1 MWHTPHTRTSCLLY
15 SCTHT
20 IALLHPHDPDDTQ
33 MQRSTVVGSDDSG
46 VVDNIRT
53 SYGTF
58 LKRQSHPLLN
68 EVASRLAH
76 WTHLNMSHQEDMQIL
91 RYGPGQKYGAHMDVL
106 EVGFGAPAPAPA
118 LHIPPSTRTNNHPII
133 SFFYKES
140 RTPHHTE
147 R

>member
-1 MWHTPHTRTSCLLY
+1 MVRMHAPNNTQHQPCRVELISWQPRAFYYHNLISSEEADTLLAMAKPRVRRHVHNTYMPTTP
-15 SCTHT
+15 
-20 IALLHPHDPDDTQ
+20 Q

-58 LKRQSHPLLN
+58 LKRRSHPLLD
-68 EVASRLAH
+68 EVARRLAH

-106 EVGFGAPAPAPA
+106 QVC
-118 LHIPPSTRTNNHPII
+118 
-133 SFFYKES
+133 
-140 RTPHHTE
+140 
-147 R
+147 